1 MTEIAIFGHFTKQ
14 NGRLGVNFKVLKT
27 AKTCHITSALLY
39 AKSELKKNFIRE
51 MTNSE
56 SGTNNHFG
64 TSSKDHSK
72 EPCQELVDYEGEFL
86 SVENRKTSQISFSI
100 ALMFS

>member
-1 MTEIAIFGHFTKQ
+1 
-14 NGRLGVNFKVLKT
+14 
-27 AKTCHITSALLY
+27 
-39 AKSELKKNFIRE
+39 

-56 SGTNNHFG
+56 RGKNSYFG

>member
-51 MTNSE
+51 MANSE